1 MSLNIL
7 KLKDNNEP
15 KLKTTL
21 ASSGL
26 LLPELSALFTY
37 LEENVS
43 YKNLRKKVVN
53 DNILSKPSIQS
64 SQEIWSKLSARYKFN
79 DRDNLFQ
86 NWLKLIT
93 QSEGYDLAQLATLR
107 WAQFDLLL
115 RFLWREI
122 YLLVRNMESPV
133 QSKDIIDYI
142 HSIKGHSTPKRFFI
156 ERSENVQTRIAQ
168 HFLLILRNCGAARGK
183 KNKTLSILPVGEKAS
198 RYAVRL
204 AKYDSP
210 GSNEILD
217 HWALRW
223 WGDSPTKA
231 DDIIRKVEYDS

>member
-1 MSLNIL
+1 MSFNML

-37 LEENVS
+37 LEKNVS
-43 YKNLRKKVVN
+43 YQNLRKKVVD

-64 SQEIWSKLSARYKFN
+64 SQVIWGKLSARYKFN
-79 DRDNLFQ
+79 DKNDLFQ
-86 NWLKLIT
+86 NWLRLIT

-107 WAQFDLLL
+107 WAQSDLLL

-122 YLLVRNMESPV
+122 YLLLRNMEIPV
-133 QSKDIIDYI
+133 QSNDIIDYI
-142 HSIKGHSTPKRFFI
+142 HSIKGHSTPKRFFL

-168 HFLLILRNCGAARGK
+168 HFLLILRDCGAAKGK
-183 KNKTLSILPVGEKAS
+183 KNKTFSILPVGENAS